1 MTTRKTFKHRVR
13 ARMEKTGERYTAARR
28 NVAAAAS
35 STTATAK
42 PPSSAPP
49 RSPTR
54 RSARRRD
61 WTGTSGSRSL
71 TMSAR
76 PVGSTQTSPAGWFPS
91 TGSRA
96 GGRRASR
103 SASSGRAGCAQS
115 ASDRRGSRS
124 ARRRPSTS
132 RSNGCTRRSPMRNA
146 QRLAG
151 ARGPRPL
158 VDGTADHQPRLG
170 DGSRVGARFTAQ
182 GPAKSQVALQQ
193 DPLPDASAVEELR
206 AFWRPRLADLK
217 SVSRRAA
224 PLARPAPAPASLL
237 DAGATTSRHPTRC
250 AAILLGMS
258 EPRAEEPTRIRV
270 GQAAEML
277 GITVET
283 LRRWETEGRLTME
296 RSEGGSGSSRSRR
309 SRGSSR
315 SGDARRPRGRSSR
328 SLRATTSRAS

>member
-1 MTTRKTFKHRVR
+1 MGAERHGRLR
-13 ARMEKTGERYTAARR
+13 AGARAARR
-28 NVAAAAS
+28 ARATDGVLAQRDEDRQRPGR
-35 STTATAK
+35 TAV
-42 PPSSAPP
+42 
-49 RSPTR
+49 RGVR
-54 RSARRRD
+54 RCEA
-61 WTGTSGSRSL
+61 T
-71 TMSAR
+71 
-76 PVGSTQTSPAGWFPS
+76 
-91 TGSRA
+91 
-96 GGRRASR
+96 
-103 SASSGRAGCAQS
+103 
-115 ASDRRGSRS
+115 
-124 ARRRPSTS
+124 
-132 RSNGCTRRSPMRNA
+132 

-170 DGSRVGARFTAQ
+170 R
-182 GPAKSQVALQQ
+182 
-193 DPLPDASAVEELR
+193 
-206 AFWRPRLADLK
+206 RL
-217 SVSRRAA
+217 SGRRALHGAGPGQVPGGA
-224 PLARPAPAPASLL
+224 PAGSTAGRLGGRGAAGVLAAAPRGPQVPSRDGRRLSLGQRTAPASLL

-296 RSEGGSGSSRSRR
+296 RSEGGASGSSRSRR